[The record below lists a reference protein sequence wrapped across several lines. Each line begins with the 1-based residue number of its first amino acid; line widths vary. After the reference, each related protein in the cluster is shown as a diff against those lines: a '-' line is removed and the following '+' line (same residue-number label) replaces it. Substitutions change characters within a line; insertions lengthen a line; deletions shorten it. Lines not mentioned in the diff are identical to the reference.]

1 MPSRPRKTPAPVTT
15 GAARRTEEPD
25 ALAAA
30 PPTPRAA
37 KPKPAATP
45 AAGTRKVTTRTPR
58 KAAAVAPTPPAA
70 PAPVVEETVEA
81 PPAAAR
87 KIQRSFHVDID
98 VLDNARAAV
107 TYLAAYVP
115 EAGVQSLSDLVNPGL
130 FQMTKVLQDKYNNG
144 QPFRRVARMQAG
156 RPPKRT

>member
-45 AAGTRKVTTRTPR
+45 AAGTRKVATRTPR

-70 PAPVVEETVEA
+70 PAPIVEEILEA
-81 PPAAAR
+81 PASGR